1 MIRLLIVAEARFYRD
16 GLAGALEREDV
27 EIVGAVASADEAL
40 ACAHELAPTVAL
52 VDLGAPGAVALAQAM
67 RVAAAETKVIALA
80 VREVEEE
87 VVMLAEA
94 GVAGYVTREQSLDEL
109 VAAVRSVAAGE
120 TLCSPW
126 LAATLLRRVAELARD
141 RAPAPVSGRLT
152 AREREIVALL
162 GDGLSN
168 KEIAARLRIELPTVK
183 NHVHNILEK
192 LNVRRRAEA
201 AAVTRGPR
209 Y

>member
-1 MIRLLIVAEARFYRD
+1 MIRLLIVAEVRFYRE
-16 GLAGALEREDV
+16 GLAGLFAGEEM

-40 ACAHELAPTVAL
+40 ARAVELAPTVTL
-52 VDLGAPGAVALAQAM
+52 VDLGTRGAVALALAM
-67 RVAAAETKVIALA
+67 GAAAPETKVIALA

-87 VVMLAEA
+87 VVLLAEA
-94 GVAGYVTREQSLDEL
+94 GVAGYVTREQSVDDL

-141 RAPAPVSGRLT
+141 RLPAAPTERLT

-201 AAVTRGPR
+201 AAATRSAG

>member
-1 MIRLLIVAEARFYRD
+1 MIRLLIVAEVRFYRE
-16 GLAGALEREDV
+16 GLAGVFADEDV
-27 EIVGAVASADEAL
+27 EIVGAVASVDEAL
-40 ACAHELAPTVAL
+40 ARAAERKPTVTL
-52 VDLGAPGAVALAQAM
+52 VDLGTRGAVALALAM
-67 RVAAAETKVIALA
+67 RVAAPETRVIALA
-80 VREVEEE
+80 VQEVEEE
-87 VVMLAEA
+87 VVMLAES

-141 RAPAPVSGRLT
+141 RFPAAPAERLT
-152 AREREIVALL
+152 TREREIVALL

-201 AAVTRGPR
+201 AAATRSAG